1 MQNQL
6 TPEKLQSYIT
16 NLESRRE
23 GIAKNIDK
31 LYSEKIPINKQTAE
45 TTSDKIKVLNE
56 VNKKDPFIDRK
67 MQGEVQ
73 SYDLL
78 QNEKYGRL
86 DELKKVLDQS
96 VLNKATSANRKSVAS
111 ENRV

>member
-16 NLESRRE
+16 NLENRRE
-23 GIAKNIDK
+23 GIAENIDK
-31 LYSEKIPINKQTAE
+31 LYSKTMPNNKQEAE
-45 TTSDKIKVLNE
+45 TTSDKIKILNE
-56 VNKKDPFIDRK
+56 VNKKNPLIDFK

-96 VLNKATSANRKSVAS
+96 VLNKSTSANS
-111 ENRV
+111 